1 MKERISNGTFEYAE
15 QMDQQDELSLFR
27 DEFYLKKGTIYL
39 DGNSLGLVSKRA
51 EKSLLELFHSWK
63 DLMIDGWMEGRYP
76 WFNLSEQLGAK
87 CAPLIGAHPEEVIIT
102 GSTTSNLHQ
111 IVSSFYHPTGNK
123 TKILADELTFPS
135 DLYALQ
141 SQISLKGYNPEH
153 HLVLVKSKDGK
164 TIEEDDVIAAMTE
177 EIALIVLPSVLYRS
191 GQVLNIEQLTREA
204 HKRNILIGFDLCHSI
219 GAIPHEL
226 TKWDADFAVWCNYK
240 YLNAGPGSVGG
251 LFVNKKHF
259 SYNPGLAGWFSSD
272 KSKQFDMDNTLTTAD
287 GIGKF
292 QIGTP
297 HILSLAPLIGSLDL
311 FEEAGIGRLRKKSL
325 QLTKYFIDLVETQL
339 RGYHFTI
346 GNPIEDNR
354 RGGHILIEHKEAAR
368 ICKALKANG
377 IVPDFRVPNGIRLA
391 PVPLYNT
398 FTEVWEAVQM
408 LKKIMEQEEYKQFT
422 NTREV
427 VA

>member
-1 MKERISNGTFEYAE
+1 MKEQMFNGALEFAT

-27 DEFYLKKGTIYL
+27 KEFYVKEETIYL
-39 DGNSLGLVSKRA
+39 DGNSLGLLSKRA
-51 EKSLLELFHSWK
+51 ESLLLELFQSWR
-63 DLMIDGWMEGRYP
+63 DLAIDGWMEGKYP
-76 WFNLSEQLGAK
+76 WFNLSEQLGEK

-111 IVSSFYHPTGNK
+111 LVSTFYHPLGNK

-141 SQISLKGYNPEH
+141 SQISLKGYNPDT
-153 HLVLVKSKDGK
+153 HLVLVKSKDGR
-164 TIEEDDVIAAMTE
+164 TIVEEDIIAEMTD

-191 GQVLNIEQLTREA
+191 GQVLDVEQLTYEA
-204 HKRNILIGFDLCHSI
+204 HKRNIMIGFDLCHSI

-226 TKWDADFAVWCNYK
+226 TKWDVDFAVWCNYK
-240 YLNAGPGSVGG
+240 YLNAGPGSVAG
-251 LFVNKKHF
+251 LYVNKKHF
-259 SYNPGLAGWFSSD
+259 SYKPGLAGWFSSD
-272 KSKQFDMDNTLTTAD
+272 KSKQFDMDNTLTAAV

-297 HILSLAPLIGSLDL
+297 HILSLAPFIGSLEL
-311 FEEAGIGRLRKKSL
+311 FAEAGIGPLRTKSL
-325 QLTKYFIDLVETQL
+325 QLTKYFMYLVGMEL
-339 RGYHFTI
+339 GDYHFTI

-354 RGGHILIEHKEAAR
+354 RGGHILLEHEEAAR

-377 IVPDFRVPNGIRLA
+377 VVPDFRVPNGIRLA

-398 FTEVWEAVQM
+398 YTEVWRAVQI
-408 LKKIMEQEEYKQFT
+408 LKKIMEEEQYKQFT
-422 NTREV
+422 NSREV